1 MSQIDE
7 IYKKLVKNSSW
18 LFAGKSVGSI
28 FSGVQG
34 ILIARYLGLLQLGL
48 FSIVQAFVDVLNIF
62 IDLRVWEA
70 ATKYVGD
77 HWKSGEKD
85 KACSL
90 IKFFYLIDIITGIL
104 AFTVATLTAEIATK
118 YFIKTD
124 GAEVYIYVYAF
135 SLLITSPNTT
145 SQAILR
151 VFDKFKTIAFIGT
164 FQNFVKI
171 VFVIIAILMDKGIY
185 GILVAFVL
193 GNFIGFIINFY
204 YVNLTLNEHGLSG
217 WWKRKI
223 FFQGFNFGEIF
234 RFLFHT
240 SFYGSLKALKDKYL
254 GILILGYF
262 AGKEAAG
269 LYKLARSFLKIIS
282 KIADPLYEAIYPELV
297 KVYEGDNISNFVSL
311 IKRATIGMSKIIVP
325 IGIVVFI
332 FADQILSLVYGS
344 EFGLATGVVRILVFA
359 VIISDLASFTSTAF
373 LAVGRPGIR
382 TKIETAALVVYI
394 TLLFVL
400 VPVLAQI
407 GAALSLLAFAVVLA
421 ILNILYFNKYVIK
434 KGEA

>member
-7 IYKKLVKNSSW
+7 IYRKLVKNSSW

-34 ILIARYLGLLQLGL
+34 ILIARYLGLVQFGL
-48 FSIVQAFVDVLNIF
+48 FSIVLAFVDVLNIF

-77 HWKSGEKD
+77 YWKEGEKD

-104 AFTVATLTAEIATK
+104 AFGAATLTAEIATR
-118 YFIKTD
+118 YFLKTP
-124 GAEVYIYVYAF
+124 GSEVLIYVYAF
-135 SLLITSPNTT
+135 SLLITSPDTT
-145 SQAILR
+145 SKAILR
-151 VFDKFKTIAFIGT
+151 VFDKFKAIAFIGS

-171 VFVIIAILMDKGIY
+171 ILVIIAILLDKGIY

-193 GNFIGFIINFY
+193 GNFVGFIINFY
-204 YVNLTLNEHGLSG
+204 YVNATLNEHGLAG
-217 WWKRKI
+217 WWKRKV
-223 FFQGFNFGEIF
+223 FFPGFQFGEIF
-234 RFLFHT
+234 RFLLHT

-297 KVYEGDNISNFVSL
+297 KVYEGDNIENFVNL
-311 IKRATIGMSKIIVP
+311 IKRATVGMSKIIVP

-373 LAVGRPGIR
+373 LAIGNPGLR
-382 TKIETAALVVYI
+382 TKIETIALVVYI
-394 TLLFVL
+394 TLLFIL
-400 VPVLAQI
+400 VPYFAQI

-421 ILNILYFNKYVIK
+421 FLNIVYFKKYVIG
-434 KGEA
+434 KGS

>member
-1 MSQIDE
+1 MSQIDD
-7 IYKKLVKNSSW
+7 IYKKLVNNTSW

-34 ILIARYLGLLQLGL
+34 ILIARYLGLVQFGL
-48 FSIVQAFVDVLNIF
+48 FSIVLAFVDVLNIF

-77 HWKSGEKD
+77 YWKEGEKD

-90 IKFFYLIDIITGIL
+90 IKFFYLIDILTGIL
-104 AFTVATLTAEIATK
+104 AFIVATITAELATK
-118 YFIKTD
+118 YLLKAP
-124 GAEVYIYVYAF
+124 GSEVFIYVYAF
-135 SLLITSPNTT
+135 SLFITSPNTT
-145 SQAILR
+145 SKAILR
-151 VFDKFKTIAFIGT
+151 VFDKFKAIAFIGSV
-164 FQNFVKI
+164 QNFVK
-171 VFVIIAILMDKGIY
+171 VVLVIIAILLDKGIY
-185 GILVAFVL
+185 GILIAFVA
-193 GNFIGFIINFY
+193 GSFIGFLINFY
-204 YVNLTLNEHGLSG
+204 YVNITLNEHGLNG

-223 FFQGFNFGEIF
+223 FFPNFQFREIF
-234 RFLFHT
+234 GFLLHT

-282 KIADPLYEAIYPELV
+282 KVADPLYEAIYPELV
-297 KVYEGDNISNFVSL
+297 KVYESDNIDNFVNL
-311 IKRATIGMSKIIVP
+311 IKRATLGMAKIIVP

-373 LAVGRPGIR
+373 LAAGNPGLR
-382 TKIETAALVVYI
+382 TKIETIALIVYI
-394 TLLFVL
+394 TLLFLL
-400 VPVLAQI
+400 VPYFAQI
-407 GAALSLLAFAVVLA
+407 GAALSLLAFALVLA
-421 ILNILYFNKYVIK
+421 LLNIVNFNKYVVK
-434 KGEA
+434 QGG

>member
-7 IYKKLVKNSSW
+7 IYSKLVKNSSW

-28 FSGVQG
+28 FSGLQG
-34 ILIARYLGLLQLGL
+34 ILIARYLGLVQFGL
-48 FSIVQAFVDVLNIF
+48 FSIVLAFVDVLNIF

-77 HWKSGEKD
+77 NWKEGEKD

-90 IKFFYLIDIITGIL
+90 IKFFYLIDVLTGIL
-104 AFTVATLTAEIATK
+104 AFIVATLMAEIATK
-118 YFIKTD
+118 YFLKTP
-124 GAEVYIYVYAF
+124 GSEVFIYVYAF
-135 SLLITSPNTT
+135 SLFITSPNTT
-145 SQAILR
+145 SKAILR
-151 VFDKFKTIAFIGT
+151 VFDKFKAIAFIGS

-171 VFVIIAILMDKGIY
+171 ILVIIAIVLDKGIY

-193 GNFIGFIINFY
+193 GNLIGFIINFY

-217 WWKRKI
+217 WWKRKV
-223 FFQGFNFGEIF
+223 FFPGFQFSEIF
-234 RFLFHT
+234 RFLLHT

-297 KVYEGDNISNFVSL
+297 KVYEGDNIENFVNL
-311 IKRATIGMSKIIVP
+311 IKRATLGMSKIIIP
-325 IGIVVFI
+325 IGILVFI

-373 LAVGRPGIR
+373 LAVGSPGLR
-382 TKIETAALVVYI
+382 TKIETIALVVYI
-394 TLLFVL
+394 SLLFIL
-400 VPVLAQI
+400 VPYFAQI
-407 GAALSLLAFAVVLA
+407 GAALSLLAFALVLA
-421 ILNILYFNKYVIK
+421 ILNIVNFNRYVLK
-434 KGEA
+434 KGS

>member
-1 MSQIDE
+1 MSQIDG
-7 IYKKLVKNSSW
+7 IYSKLVKNTSW

-28 FSGVQG
+28 FSGFQG
-34 ILIARYLGLLQLGL
+34 ILIARYLGLVQFGL
-48 FSIVQAFVDVLNIF
+48 FSIVLAFVDVLNIF

-77 HWKSGEKD
+77 YWKEGEKD

-90 IKFFYLIDIITGIL
+90 IKFFYLIDILTGTL
-104 AFTVATLTAEIATK
+104 AFVVATLTAEIATR
-118 YFIKTD
+118 YFLKTP
-124 GAEVYIYVYAF
+124 GSEVFIYVYAF

-145 SQAILR
+145 SKAILR
-151 VFDKFKTIAFIGT
+151 VFDKFKAIAFIGS

-171 VFVIIAILMDKGIY
+171 VLVIAAILMDKGIY
-185 GILVAFVL
+185 GILVAFVV

-204 YVNLTLNEHGLSG
+204 YVNLTLNEHGLNG

-223 FFQGFNFGEIF
+223 FFPDFEYGEIF
-234 RFLFHT
+234 RFLIHT

-297 KVYEGDNISNFVSL
+297 KVYESDNIENFVNL
-311 IKRATIGMSKIIVP
+311 IKRATIGMAKIIIP
-325 IGIVVFI
+325 IGILIFI
-332 FADQILSLVYGS
+332 FADQVLSLIYGS
-344 EFGLATGVVRILVFA
+344 EFGLATNVVRILVFA
-359 VIISDLASFTSTAF
+359 VIISDLASFTSTSF
-373 LAVGRPGIR
+373 LAIGNPGLR
-382 TKIETAALVVYI
+382 TKIETIALLVYI
-394 TLLFVL
+394 SLLFIL
-400 VPVLAQI
+400 VPYFAQI
-407 GAALSLLAFAVVLA
+407 GAALSLLAFALVLA
-421 ILNILYFNKYVIK
+421 VLNIFNFKKYVLQN
-434 KGEA
+434 GR